1 MKQKTVRARV
11 IKAEQPLGISA
22 VSEEESSNSQTD
34 STYTEIIMPKYSP
47 RALKAIVENSTILQ
61 QCIAA
66 YKQNIC
72 GFGLSLVYRDDDS
85 VGDETE
91 KMKKEW
97 EDARLLLK
105 QFNFDKPLKEI
116 LGQGIA
122 DREETGNGYI
132 EVIRD
137 GLNKPVGL
145 GNVDAKT
152 MKVTKKGNVV
162 SINLNIGGTSIPIK
176 KRFRKYVQEIKG
188 KKIWFKEFGDSR
200 IMDSRTGKYDVNTP
214 EEHRAHEIIHLKIGN
229 DAYGVPRWIGHLPH
243 ITGARKAEELNLK
256 YFERG
261 RHTPL
266 AILIKNG
273 ILSDESETA
282 LKEYAESVEGVDNA
296 HKFLLLEVEGDE
308 NESAMPG
315 ESNPKVDIEIKSLAD
330 MLQQDAL
337 FQEYDDNS
345 RQKVQSAFRLPDIY
359 IGRSR
364 DFNRATADMARQIT
378 EEQVFQPER
387 DSLAFIINHK
397 LLAEYDF
404 RYVEVVFNGPEISD
418 AQDATRLIGVGNV
431 AGAITPNDLRAY
443 IGKRVFN
450 RDLDNL
456 AIPEADIPIALQK
469 QQQNSQPVELQKA
482 ANQDVVRIL
491 KDLRDVLEDF
501 QGRE

>member
-11 IKAEQPLGISA
+11 IKSGQSIGTSV
-22 VSEEESSNSQTD
+22 VSKQELSDYEAD
-34 STYTEIIMPKYSP
+34 SVYTEIIMPKYPP
-47 RALKAIVENSTILQ
+47 RILKVIVENSTILQ
-61 QCIAA
+61 QCITA

-72 GFGLSLVYRDDDS
+72 GFGLSTVYRDDDS
-85 VGDETE
+85 VGDETDE
-91 KMKKEW
+91 MKKEW
-97 EDARLLLK
+97 ETMRLLLR
-105 QFNFDKPLKEI
+105 QFNFDKPHKDI
-116 LGQGIA
+116 WGQGIA

-145 GNVDAKT
+145 ENVNPET
-152 MKVTKKGNVV
+152 MKVTKKGEAV
-162 SINLNIGGTSIPIK
+162 SININGTTIPIK
-176 KRFRKYVQEIKG
+176 KRFRKYIQETKG
-188 KKIWFKEFGDSR
+188 KKVWFKEFGDPR
-200 IMDSRTGKYDVNTP
+200 IMDSRTGEYDVNTP
-214 EEHRAHEIIHLKIGN
+214 EEHQAHEIIHLKIGSGP
-229 DAYGVPRWIGHLPH
+229 YGIPRWIGHLPH

-256 YFERG
+256 YFEQG

-273 ILSDESETA
+273 LLSDESEAA

-308 NESAMPG
+308 SESSMPG

-387 DSLAFIINHK
+387 DSLSFIINHK

-491 KDLRDVLEDF
+491 KDLCDVLEDF